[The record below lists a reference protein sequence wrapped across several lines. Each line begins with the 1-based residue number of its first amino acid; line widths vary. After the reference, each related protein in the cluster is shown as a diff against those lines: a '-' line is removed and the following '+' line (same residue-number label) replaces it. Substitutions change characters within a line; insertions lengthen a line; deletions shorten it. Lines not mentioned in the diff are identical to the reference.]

1 MHGFGVITNI
11 PFKEKNEETP
21 DLDIANITNI
31 DLKHKIIN
39 MFTKKTDT
47 LEEPVK
53 KKTKDIYG
61 EWVTFFSNL
70 SR

>member
-11 PFKEKNEETP
+11 PIKEKNEETP
-21 DLDIANITNI
+21 DLDIANI
-31 DLKHKIIN
+31 DLKDKIIN